1 MENKFNEN
9 ELRIL
14 DKQNKLIQDFML
26 NIIKKHKKT
35 YADEKAIQK
44 RISQNFRLNRLRHSI
59 DNEEMSYTDKSFS
72 ENNPFETCNEARREF
87 FEILTQREKKENS
100 PDYSNFRFYGVS
112 RDRFNHGLVLNVEG
126 NSSILYFYVQMLG
139 TNNEGEPV
147 LFNVGKAKITY
158 LTQFYRK
165 IMINLAEIHSD
176 FRGNGLGRILLQFIE
191 NFGFDN
197 SIPVISLDSYLD
209 RTSTDDGFEFDKNLY
224 FYTTQGYV
232 EDYDSDVESTK
243 VVPMKKTNLAKF
255 VLDYGF
261 DRPLVKVD
269 KHDDMFKIRTMHYI
283 AGNHPLVTS
292 IESSNHL
299 CTADFHPLTLEPT
312 QKSLDELSILLTQ
325 GGLFAGKTF

>member
-158 LTQFYRK
+158 LTQFYR
-165 IMINLAEIHSD
+165 
-176 FRGNGLGRILLQFIE
+176 
-191 NFGFDN
+191 
-197 SIPVISLDSYLD
+197 
-209 RTSTDDGFEFDKNLY
+209 
-224 FYTTQGYV
+224 
-232 EDYDSDVESTK
+232 
-243 VVPMKKTNLAKF
+243 
-255 VLDYGF
+255 
-261 DRPLVKVD
+261 
-269 KHDDMFKIRTMHYI
+269 
-283 AGNHPLVTS
+283 
-292 IESSNHL
+292 
-299 CTADFHPLTLEPT
+299 
-312 QKSLDELSILLTQ
+312 
-325 GGLFAGKTF
+325 